1 MFTEGRRH
9 GWLIALLVLTL
20 AGGGVLSAQEAEP
33 AAAAAP
39 AVASDIEAPQAPIS
53 ADSAGEE
60 ESETSAESKPAS
72 GDPNADLPYT
82 LDEPGGKATES
93 PVPDMGKT
101 LARLVLATAVI
112 LGALVGG
119 FVIFKRYGAQRL
131 KAGGGRQGLRL
142 VDRLALGPK
151 HAVCLINVAGRY
163 LVVGVAEREM
173 NLLTEL
179 DPLLGEETDFNET
192 LESLGGDSRVSNGT
206 EPAEV
211 LRDEK

>member
-1 MFTEGRRH
+1 MFTEERH
-9 GWLIALLVLTL
+9 GWSIALLVLMLT
-20 AGGGVLSAQEAEP
+20 GGALCAQGAET
-33 AAAAAP
+33 ADAVAP
-39 AVASDIEAPQAPIS
+39 AMAADMEALQPPMPAEGVS
-53 ADSAGEE
+53 EEGGDSA
-60 ESETSAESKPAS
+60 AESKSAS

-82 LDEPGGKATES
+82 LDEPGGDAPES

-101 LARLVLATAVI
+101 LARLVLATALI

-119 FVIFKRYGAQRL
+119 FVIFKRVGAQRL
-131 KAGGGRQGLRL
+131 KLGGGRQGLRL

-179 DPLLGEETDFNET
+179 DPLIEEQADFNET
-192 LESLGGDSRVSNGT
+192 LESLGGEASRSNGP

-211 LRDEK
+211 LRDER